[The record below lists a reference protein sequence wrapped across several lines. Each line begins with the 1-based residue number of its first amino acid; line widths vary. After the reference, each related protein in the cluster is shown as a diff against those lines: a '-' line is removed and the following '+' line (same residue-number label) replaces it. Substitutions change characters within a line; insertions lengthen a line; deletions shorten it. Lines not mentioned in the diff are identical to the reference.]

1 VFSKDSQNLATL
13 DQNYTVSLFKL
24 AVNQM
29 NADSEE
35 REWQF
40 FGKMRLHTLN
50 ITSISFG
57 ETRNEQGEVKLK
69 LFSIGEDRRLAEYD
83 VDSSTFEQLVVVS
96 NCEIE
101 QEAMPTASVWYP
113 CSGIGE
119 DILLTVNNEYKIKL
133 W

>member
-1 VFSKDSQNLATL
+1 
-13 DQNYTVSLFKL
+13 
-24 AVNQM
+24 M